1 MPVHYLSSHFFPG
14 HSGRAGTGSAVMVE
28 HGVMVV
34 LTVLV
39 FSTLFVAVIEN
50 ELSAC
55 RLCVTTNVRNCRMEY
70 VFVLILTLF

>member
-1 MPVHYLSSHFFPG
+1 
-14 HSGRAGTGSAVMVE
+14 MVE